1 MRLQEEVSQV
11 VADVLAEKAAVGGVK
26 NVVWVAAG
34 GSNGGNYPAQ
44 YFMEHETTELA
55 SYTFTSNEFVHAT
68 PRFVGE
74 NTLAVLVSMR
84 GTAETI
90 VAAEVARKLG
100 AATIAVY
107 VDESGLTEACDH
119 KIRYDS
125 LAVDE
130 SDMARTNSA
139 VVLALAIELVSRIE
153 GYEHHDVAMAAFD
166 QVDSLYRDAVEHTS
180 ALAAAWA
187 EQNADKPT
195 VNVMGSGPAFGA
207 AYVFSICNVQEML
220 QIDSV
225 TTNCCEFFH
234 GPFEILDE
242 RTSVFLLMSVGR
254 SRPNDERAL
263 SFLKRYGGERVYVL
277 DGCEL
282 GIDKIDGAVSEYFN
296 HLIFSPILNNVY
308 MRALSKV
315 IGKDYMTRRYM
326 WQVEY

>member
-1 MRLQEEVSQV
+1 MKLVQEVKQV
-11 VADVLAEKAAVGGVK
+11 VTQVLDEKEALGGLA

-44 YFMEHETTELA
+44 YFMEHEATALTSHA
-55 SYTFTSNEFVHAT
+55 YTSNEFVRIT
-68 PRFVGE
+68 PKFVGK
-74 NTLAVLVSMR
+74 NTLAVVVSMR

-90 VAAEVARKLG
+90 EAARVAKQLG

-107 VDESGLTEACDH
+107 VDESELTEVCDY

-139 VVLALAIELVSRIE
+139 VVLALALELVHQTE
-153 GYEHHDVAMAAFD
+153 GYEHYDDAMG
-166 QVDSLYRDAVEHTS
+166 
-180 ALAAAWA
+180 
-187 EQNADKPT
+187 
-195 VNVMGSGPAFGA
+195 NVMGSGPAFGA

-234 GPFEILDE
+234 GPFEVLDK
-242 RTSVFLLMSVGR
+242 RTSVFLLVSVGR
-254 SRPNDERAL
+254 SRANDERAI
-263 SFLKRYGGERVYVL
+263 SFLDTYGGRRVYLL
-277 DGCEL
+277 DAKEIGL
-282 GIDKIDGAVSEYFN
+282 NDLPDTVSEYFN

-308 MRALSKV
+308 MRALSAV
-315 IGKDYMTRRYM
+315 THKDYMTRRYM
-326 WQVEY
+326 WKVQY